1 MCRIS
6 GIIDFNASIGYDFH
20 DIAVKMRDSMAYG
33 GPDGKGE
40 FMDGQRNLY
49 LGHRRLAVIDISSAG
64 NQPMIIKD
72 LVIVFNGEIYNY
84 AEISAKLVEK
94 GYHFDSN
101 SDTEVILKA
110 FDCWGYDAVSYFR
123 GMFSFALWNRQ
134 TKKLLLCRDRL
145 GVKPMYWYFKD
156 GVFLFGSELKSLCF
170 YPRFDKTINDKAVSL
185 FLQTGYIKSP
195 HSIFSYAHKLEP
207 GGFLEI
213 DEHGEIRTWKYWNV
227 NDISPLDEKTDDA
240 TVLKNAEV
248 LLTESCIYR
257 MVADVPVGIFL
268 SGGIDSSLITALL
281 QKEFSSSMKTFTIGF
296 EDKDF
301 DESVHAKKI
310 AEFLGTNHHE
320 LICTP
325 SDFERIIPLLPD
337 MYDEP
342 FGDSSAIP
350 THLVSTLAREQ
361 VTVALSADGGDEV
374 FSGYRKYK
382 ALKDYYYKI
391 RHLPMAARKKMAEGL
406 LRINQSN
413 VENVFRRLSIPY
425 DFKGLQW
432 RLPKLANALSA
443 TDEINF
449 FELASLNISHE
460 KLRSLHSSP
469 LIKIF
474 DYTNKDIVADHLY
487 SLLGMIDIN
496 TYLEGDILTKV
507 DRASMAVALEAREPL
522 LDHKL
527 IEFGLSLPDRY
538 KIRNGQSK
546 WILRNILY
554 KYVPKELVERPKQGF
569 AIPIKEWLKNG
580 LKNSLLELSEDE
592 KFCATFKLQREELKT
607 TINLFL
613 NFEYTN
619 VNPHFV
625 WFLYSLYMW
634 YKRWL

>member
-6 GIIDFNASIGYDFH
+6 GIIDFNASVEYDFH
-20 DIAVKMRDSMAYG
+20 TIAVKMRDSMAYG
-33 GPDGKGE
+33 GPDDQGE
-40 FMDGQRNLY
+40 FIDEQRNLY
-49 LGHRRLAVIDISSAG
+49 LGHRRLAVIDISPAG
-64 NQPMIIKD
+64 HQPMLVKD
-72 LVIVFNGEIYNY
+72 YVIVFNGEIYNY
-84 AEISAKLVEK
+84 PEITAMLVQK
-94 GYHFDSN
+94 GYHFDSH
-101 SDTEVILKA
+101 SDTEVILNA

-123 GMFSFALWNRQ
+123 GMFSFALWNKQ

-156 GVFLFGSELKSLCF
+156 GVFLFGSELKSLCV
-170 YPRFDKTINDKAVSL
+170 YPKFDKTINDEAISL

-195 HSIFSYAHKLEP
+195 YSIFSYAHKLEP

-213 DEHGEIRTWKYWNV
+213 DEHGGIRTWKYWNV
-227 NDISPLDEKTDDA
+227 NDISPLNEKMDDA
-240 TVLKNAEV
+240 TVLKDAEA
-248 LLTESCIYR
+248 LLIESCNYR
-257 MVADVPVGIFL
+257 MVADVPIGIFL

-281 QKEFSSSMKTFTIGF
+281 QNGSNSSLKTFTIGF
-296 EDKDF
+296 EDKGF

-310 AEFLGTNHHE
+310 ASFLGTDHHE
-320 LICTP
+320 LICTLA
-325 SDFERIIPLLPD
+325 DFERIITLLPD
-337 MYDEP
+337 IYDEP

-350 THLVSTLAREQ
+350 THLVSTMAREQ

-382 ALKDYYYKI
+382 AVKDYYYKI
-391 RHLPMAARKKMAEGL
+391 RYLPLATRKKMAYGL
-406 LRINQSN
+406 LRISQSKA
-413 VENVFRRLSIPY
+413 ESVFRTLRIPY

-432 RLPKLANALSA
+432 RLPKLSNALRA

-449 FELASLNISHE
+449 FELVSMNVSHE
-460 KLRSLHSSP
+460 KLRSLHNSS

-474 DYTNKDIVADHLY
+474 NHTNKDIETDYLY
-487 SLLGMIDIN
+487 SLLGKIDIN
-496 TYLEGDILTKV
+496 SYLEGDILTKV

-527 IEFGLSLPDRY
+527 VEFGISLPDRY

-569 AIPIKEWLKNG
+569 AIPINEWLKNG
-580 LKNSLLELSEDE
+580 LKKSLLELSDDE
-592 KFCATFKLQREELKT
+592 KFCSIFKLQHEELKT

-613 NFEYTN
+613 NFDSAS
-619 VNPHFV
+619 VSPHFV

-634 YKRWL
+634 YKKWL